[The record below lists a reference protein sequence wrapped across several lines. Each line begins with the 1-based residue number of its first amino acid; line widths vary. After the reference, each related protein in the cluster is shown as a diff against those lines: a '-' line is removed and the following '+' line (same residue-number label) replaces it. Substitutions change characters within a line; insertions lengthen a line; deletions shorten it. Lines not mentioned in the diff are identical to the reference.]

1 MNTILSPLLR
11 KTVLVFVDDILIY
24 SKSLEDHVVHVQ
36 QVLDILRQHSFLLK
50 KSKCSFAQQQLEYLG
65 YIISPDGIATDPNK
79 VQAIA
84 DWKPPTDVKQL
95 RGFLEL
101 SGYYRKFIRNYGLM
115 SKPLTDLLKKGV
127 PFLWT
132 PQHQQCLDN
141 LKAALVSA
149 PVLALPDFTK
159 GFTIETNASATGIGA
174 VLMQDNHPIAYLSK
188 ALGQK
193 AQALSTYEKEC
204 LALIMAIT
212 KWKPYLQHRE
222 FVILTDQRSLIH
234 LGDQKI
240 HEGMQQK
247 AFLKL
252 LGLQYKLVYKKGQ
265 ENKAA
270 DALSRQTQQ
279 SKVLAISISTPKW
292 LETVIDHY
300 QEDPKTKDLFTEL
313 SLTGTNDKGFF

>member
-204 LALIMAIT
+204 LALIMAVT
-212 KWKPYLQHRE
+212 KWKPYL
-222 FVILTDQRSLIH
+222 
-234 LGDQKI
+234 
-240 HEGMQQK
+240 
-247 AFLKL
+247 
-252 LGLQYKLVYKKGQ
+252 
-265 ENKAA
+265 
-270 DALSRQTQQ
+270 
-279 SKVLAISISTPKW
+279 
-292 LETVIDHY
+292 
-300 QEDPKTKDLFTEL
+300 
-313 SLTGTNDKGFF
+313 

>member
-1 MNTILSPLLR
+1 
-11 KTVLVFVDDILIY
+11 
-24 SKSLEDHVVHVQ
+24 
-36 QVLDILRQHSFLLK
+36 
-50 KSKCSFAQQQLEYLG
+50 
-65 YIISPDGIATDPNK
+65 
-79 VQAIA
+79 
-84 DWKPPTDVKQL
+84 
-95 RGFLEL
+95 
-101 SGYYRKFIRNYGLM
+101 M

-204 LALIMAIT
+204 LALIMAVT

-279 SKVLAISISTPKW
+279 SEVLAISISTPKW